1 MHVCVKVCTCM
12 LEGERRTWRENNCIH
27 YIIYNE
33 YNLKSKNQQL
43 QWRNRLARGTY
54 KKQKPAGI
62 PWWSNSSD
70 STYSLPRAQVDP
82 WSMN

>member
-33 YNLKSKNQQL
+33 YNLKSKNQQEFPGGPIVQTL
-43 QWRNRLARGTY
+43 HIHCQGP
-54 KKQKPAGI
+54 KSI
-62 PWWSNSSD
+62 PG
-70 STYSLPRAQVDP
+70 Q
-82 WSMN
+82 